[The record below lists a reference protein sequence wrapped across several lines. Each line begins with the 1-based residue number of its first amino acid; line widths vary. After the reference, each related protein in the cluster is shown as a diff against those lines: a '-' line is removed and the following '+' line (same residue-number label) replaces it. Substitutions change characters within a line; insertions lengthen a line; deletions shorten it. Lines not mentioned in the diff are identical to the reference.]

1 VSLATCCPRIR
12 PWHSFRFSEIRSRR
26 SGACMHV
33 RRCLETAGGSVS
45 ERFSTVCD
53 ESYEGGSTVGRV
65 LLQQLQQLQPSA
77 SLSDFPT

>member
-1 VSLATCCPRIR
+1 
-12 PWHSFRFSEIRSRR
+12 
-26 SGACMHV
+26 MHV